1 MNNLL
6 LILLCLGLGIGLQQ
20 ALKSAPSLSPEQLA
34 RWLNRH
40 VLWLALPAL
49 TLVHISPLQF
59 SWQMLLP
66 ASVAW
71 LVFGLAWLWVHLL
84 QSRLHWD
91 KATTGCL
98 LLTCGLGNT
107 SFVGFPLIQ
116 WLYGPQALP
125 TALLV
130 DQPGSF
136 LVLSTLGLLGG
147 AFYAG
152 QTARPTEMLWRVL
165 SFPPFIAFGLAL
177 LRKGLQ
183 WPPTGQEL
191 QVLQALGASL
201 TPAALLAVG
210 LQLKAGQLGQWAQAL
225 RWGLSYRL
233 GLAPLLMLLLYAGA
247 GLRGEMLGVMVLEA
261 GMAPMITGAI
271 VASSLG
277 LQPALA
283 QLMVSTGIVLS
294 LLTIP
299 LWYGL
304 LQASGLG

>member
-1 MNNLL
+1 MLNLL
-6 LILLCLGLGIGLQQ
+6 LIVCCLGLGFGFQQ
-20 ALKSAPSLSPEQLA
+20 MLPGSTGPGAESLA

-49 TLVHISPLQF
+49 TLVYISPLQL

-71 LVFGLAWLWVHLL
+71 LSFGLAWIWVRLL
-84 QSRLHWD
+84 RRRFDWD
-91 KATTGCL
+91 ASTTGCL

-147 AFYAG
+147 AFYTG
-152 QTARPTEMLWRVL
+152 QQARGTEMLGRL
-165 SFPPFIAFGLAL
+165 CRFPPFIAFGLAL
-177 LRKGLQ
+177 LCQLWQWQPDGL
-183 WPPTGQEL
+183 L
-191 QVLQALGASL
+191 LSVLQALGASL

-210 LQLKAGQLGQWAQAL
+210 LQLKTGQWQRWSAQL
-225 RWGLSYRL
+225 SWGLAYRL
-233 GLAPLLMLLLYAGA
+233 GLSPLLVLFVYASL
-247 GLRGEMLGVMVLEA
+247 GLRGEILGVMVLEA

-283 QLMVSTGIVLS
+283 HLMVSAGIVLS
-294 LLTIP
+294 LLSVP
-299 LWYGL
+299 LWYVL